1 MIDRQALEIFIY
13 EGHKT
18 AFGVKGRHYNF
29 DAMTDEALVQEAEW
43 MEREM
48 AFAFDAEEKAAAL
61 AVEQFEL
68 RVAGTIRLG
77 AGDRKTALRW
87 MIGGDTFEN
96 IQDVEHWVYIQGILF
111 TEYGTKLVKELEALE
126 EVS

>member
-48 AFAFDAEEKAAAL
+48 VFAFDAEEK
-61 AVEQFEL
+61 
-68 RVAGTIRLG
+68 
-77 AGDRKTALRW
+77 
-87 MIGGDTFEN
+87 
-96 IQDVEHWVYIQGILF
+96 
-111 TEYGTKLVKELEALE
+111 
-126 EVS
+126 